1 MRLVDAPTQ
10 VFGGSS
16 CDVSNCYDVSFGKMT
31 DTFFGN
37 DWETL
42 ELFYCWKPGRSCEAV
57 TFFQYSL

>member
-1 MRLVDAPTQ
+1 MLQHRFLEGAAVMFPT
-10 VFGGSS
+10 VMM
-16 CDVSNCYDVSFGKMT
+16 SFGKMT